1 MHPLG
6 PFEGKAIIKK
16 GRKIPNVV
24 NMYYSYAKKCALFL
38 SRITIFIKKK
48 SGFVGSGFVKACD
61 ELVIGQHLHPLVP
74 SQPVEILR
82 RDYTITTQAAT
93 RILTQLQKEHP
104 PPAVPPPPRPPPPL
118 PTCPH
123 FVVELNDIV
132 LQEGDSCELNVQVQ
146 GEPLPKITWFKDG
159 VAVQDNN
166 KVKR

>member
-1 MHPLG
+1 MVIHL
-6 PFEGKAIIKK
+6 EQVKAND
-16 GRKIPNVV
+16 KIHGE
-24 NMYYSYAKKCALFL
+24 
-38 SRITIFIKKK
+38 KK
-48 SGFVGSGFVKACD
+48 SDFVDSGFVKTRD

-74 SQPVEILR
+74 PEPVEILR

-93 RILTQLQKEHP
+93 RILTQLQKEQP
-104 PPAVPPPPRPPPPL
+104 PPAPPPPPRPPPPL

-132 LQEGDSCELNVQVQ
+132 LREGDSCELTVQVQ

-166 KVKR
+166 KDYLTEIIDAITGRCRSDHC